1 MKNIDFQKL
10 KTKMFGYFDLNG
22 YLIPQSEDRKSV
34 V

>member
-22 YLIPQSEDRKSV
+22 YLIPLSLIHI
-34 V
+34 